1 MDSDTSSEKGGD
13 SGPSFAA
20 RATNTLLEPLRP
32 LVSKNALAA
41 YLGTFLFFATA
52 TFMIFI
58 SIFAYGVFYYKF
70 IPQAGL
76 ERFVHLQFG
85 YVLFLSSRYE
95 RVCATNVHFPNRDG
109 HPWGTATLDTSLI
122 SLQQYDVQVELE
134 LPRTPTN
141 LAAGNFMLDLTLLSH
156 SSTSAWTGGNTTAQ
170 PISHSRR
177 PAILTYTS
185 RLIDVSSKVSFMPLY
200 VLGCKREA
208 ELLVVPM
215 MEGVV
220 FSRGASNVPE
230 ALRLELHSH
239 HEMQVYSAK
248 VAFRTRFSGLRWIMY
263 KWRLPSFFVFSFM
276 FWFVSMFSF
285 SLSWIVLA
293 CFFNAGIKQEDEDED
308 EDEDEIKAE
317 KESEYESESEP
328 PIKKEPSE
336 RLLLSMDEPSYQ
348 FPDTILTPDSGHS
361 EGSGS
366 GTATESAEASGIQRR
381 RSRLFKEEDS

>member
-1 MDSDTSSEKGGD
+1 MDSDTSSEKGGNT
-13 SGPSFAA
+13 GTSFAA
-20 RATNTLLEPLRP
+20 RATSTLLEPLRP
-32 LVSKNALAA
+32 LVSKTALTA

-52 TFMIFI
+52 TCMIFI

-85 YVLFLSSRYE
+85 
-95 RVCATNVHFPNRDG
+95 DG
-109 HPWGTATLDTSLI
+109 HPWGIATLDSSLI
-122 SLQQYDVQVELE
+122 SLQPYDVHVELD
-134 LPRTPTN
+134 LPRTPSN
-141 LAAGNFMLDLTLLSH
+141 LAVGNFMLDLTLLSH

-170 PISHSRR
+170 SISHSRR

-185 RLIDVSSKVSFMPLY
+185 QLIDVSSKVSFMPLY
-200 VLGCKREA
+200 VLGWKREA
-208 ELLVVPM
+208 ERLVVPM
-215 MEGVV
+215 MEGVE
-220 FSRGASNVPE
+220 FSRGAHNIPE
-230 ALRLELHSH
+230 TLRLELHN

-248 VAFRTRFSGLRWIMY
+248 VAFRTRYTGLRWIMY

-293 CFFNAGIKQEDEDED
+293 CFFNAGVKKEE
-308 EDEDEIKAE
+308 EDEIKVE
-317 KESEYESESEP
+317 DESEYESESESGTT
-328 PIKKEPSE
+328 IKKEPSE
-336 RLLLSMDEPSYQ
+336 QLILPTDEPSHET
-348 FPDTILTPDSGHS
+348 PDTILTPGSGRS

-381 RSRLFKEEDS
+381 RSRSFKEEDS